1 MTRPRGKT
9 RSAGQTRRALPSRRD
24 HGGYDMELR
33 DFHALVG
40 ETIMYCQV
48 IERDVKIIY
57 AAMSGGDMGRELRGL
72 ERERLTFGETVR
84 ELRILDRS
92 SGAAYFTDDDYDYLM
107 RAAETRNH
115 WCHEAYLRFAFD
127 KAFTRSR
134 AFAEESE
141 RLLRDHDRLGRLCRA
156 FTDVRLRVLRD
167 FGILP

>member
-1 MTRPRGKT
+1 
-9 RSAGQTRRALPSRRD
+9 
-24 HGGYDMELR
+24 MELR
-33 DFHALVG
+33 DFHTLVG

-57 AAMSGGDMGRELRGL
+57 AAMSGGDIERELRGL
-72 ERERLTFGETVR
+72 ERERLTLGETVR